1 MRGIT
6 LSLLVLLA
14 ACSPRGT
21 TGMGTG
27 PPGLDVADAAM
38 KSGSPE
44 IALQIAGGILAKD
57 PDNEAALLKR

>member
-1 MRGIT
+1 
-6 LSLLVLLA
+6 
-14 ACSPRGT
+14 
-21 TGMGTG
+21 MGTG

-57 PDNEAALLKR
+57 PETRPLC